1 MFAFAIDTT
10 FLLIFLWQLSHV
22 GKCFV
27 IYWYLIVGQD
37 ISIRNRLG
45 LNAREVGLLNGTQIL
60 HEPIVL
66 KVCNTRTITFASALA
81 GHSSLFIHSIQ

>member
-27 IYWYLIVGQD
+27 IYWYLIVGQRHKHQK
-37 ISIRNRLG
+37 S
-45 LNAREVGLLNGTQIL
+45 VGIKCKRSGS
-60 HEPIVL
+60 L
-66 KVCNTRTITFASALA
+66 KWHTNIA
-81 GHSSLFIHSIQ
+81 